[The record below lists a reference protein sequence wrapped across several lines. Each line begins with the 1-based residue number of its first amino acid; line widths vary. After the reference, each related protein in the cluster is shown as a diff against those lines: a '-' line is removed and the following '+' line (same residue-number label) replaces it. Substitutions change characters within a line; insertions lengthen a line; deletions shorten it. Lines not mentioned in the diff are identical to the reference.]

1 MDLSTILQPLITLV
15 NAAVANGRS
24 QARSNTTATAVLD
37 RSLGTVTS
45 IGLTIAAYRLLKLM
59 RTYSKNSPVDENDE
73 RSDNTDYESNKG
85 VFYTLRMLVRILIRE
100 IFRGEGV
107 KLIESDAVRK
117 NNVEELSFEK
127 RLYHGSCH
135 CKSISFT
142 LSAPNH
148 IRAKSSR
155 EGKMRFPN
163 CSTTANDFKFTNGTE
178 FLSVYYVKIP
188 IQKCST
194 RVDAIQALIEK
205 QVAAHTFCS
214 RCGVHIL
221 RAPDNR
227 SNALEINTNCLDD
240 FHDDKGDRIDG
251 LKLTVSFDVDIDE
264 RGVGSGLAVKNQWSK
279 DEIDEDEV
287 DTLYDDDSLATNKSL
302 TTNKSS
308 KYRPD
313 TPRSQ
318 DTTITAG
325 DTLFSSSSS
334 VRTSH
339 TTGILYDDD
348 TSRASVLQTMKNSDT
363 FGSMPPETPT
373 ISTPRS
379 TVSSPVIVPG
389 GEFTTSNGTHS
400 LVMREQLKYYMEKHI
415 TPQPESLMT
424 IRNGIIRK
432 NGSKD

>member
-1 MDLSTILQPLITLV
+1 MS
-15 NAAVANGRS
+15 
-24 QARSNTTATAVLD
+24 
-37 RSLGTVTS
+37 
-45 IGLTIAAYRLLKLM
+45 
-59 RTYSKNSPVDENDE
+59 
-73 RSDNTDYESNKG
+73 
-85 VFYTLRMLVRILIRE
+85 
-100 IFRGEGV
+100 
-107 KLIESDAVRK
+107 
-117 NNVEELSFEK
+117 
-127 RLYHGSCH
+127 
-135 CKSISFT
+135 
-142 LSAPNH
+142 
-148 IRAKSSR
+148 
-155 EGKMRFPN
+155 FPN

-178 FLSVYYVKIP
+178 FLSVYYVNIP
-188 IQKCST
+188 IQKCT

-240 FHDDKGDRIDG
+240 FHNDKGDRIDD
-251 LKLTVSFDVDIDE
+251 LKLTVSFDADIDG

-279 DEIDEDEV
+279 DENDEDEV

-348 TSRASVLQTMKNSDT
+348 ASRARALQTMKNSDT

-373 ISTPRS
+373 LSTPRS
-379 TVSSPVIVPG
+379 TVSSPVMVPG
-389 GEFTTSNGTHS
+389 GEFTTCNGTHS

-415 TPQPESLMT
+415 TPQPESILT
-424 IRNGIIRK
+424 VRNGIIRK